1 MTKSRYRGVIAI
13 KRQCEFQNLIKFI
26 FANSMDGE
34 AGIGR
39 LIFFFCY
46 FLNEIF
52 FMLICRVS
60 LTKKKPMFATTCTT
74 NSKIKFENLS
84 TTKARVSQKEN
95 NLIKVNAFA
104 FIKV

>member
-46 FLNEIF
+46 FLNVIF
-52 FMLICRVS
+52 FYAYLS
-60 LTKKKPMFATTCTT
+60 SFFDKKKPMFATTCTT

-95 NLIKVNAFA
+95 NLIKVLC
-104 FIKV
+104 